1 MNGNSGCTFTMQSI
15 CNGRKR
21 WNETKR
27 SIQFYSICYICALN
41 FLLSLLLHLL
51 RFFLFVAS
59 SPFVQGGDA
68 GALMMMMMTAHTG
81 KMSDLSLSVSVT
93 IRGGDT
99 WSDNHNCPPPPPSCP
114 AHYIALLSS
123 SRLVIND
130 KDGTVNCVKGHK
142 NRFKVI
148 LNDDENKV
156 YCHWFARTS
165 SWRIIEH
172 WT

>member
-1 MNGNSGCTFTMQSI
+1 MQ
-15 CNGRKR
+15 RREKME
-21 WNETKR
+21 WNQK
-27 SIQFYSICYICALN
+27 IHPFFSICYICALN

-59 SPFVQGGDA
+59 PPFVQGGNA
-68 GALMMMMMTAHTG
+68 SALMMMMMMRAHTG
-81 KMSDLSLSVSVT
+81 KMSDLSLSVGVT

-148 LNDDENKV
+148 LNDNENKV

-165 SWRIIEH
+165 SWWIIEH